1 LLIKFNLNNIKNMKN
16 IMNKSVLVG
25 SALLLSTALVSAQT
39 TVSGNVDIGYK
50 AVRSNNTK
58 SSSYGVMTKETQ
70 LNLQTKG
77 TAGSGWNYAAGFS
90 IENDGTDVG
99 AIGTHTENT
108 YIDLISGNTTISL
121 SADHLPNG
129 NYSITNIVGGV
140 ADIDDIAGGI
150 MGQTPI
156 MLSGHGAS
164 ASFGLGVIQ
173 DLGVAK
179 VSFFYAPS
187 GTNTPADNDGKTTL
201 SSATGLL
208 NSFKEITVRGD
219 MGVKGLDAGLVYN
232 WIESDETVAGAN
244 ADVANYLVSLK
255 YTFANGFALAGELAE
270 AETKAGV
277 NTKTKAIGIGYAIN
291 KNTTIGYQMAKSDL
305 STAGRPTEKIQGIN
319 LGYNLGP
326 VAITA
331 VVVKGDD
338 VGATASTGQDGRAAH
353 IGASVK
359 F

>member
-1 LLIKFNLNNIKNMKN
+1 MKN

-50 AVRSNNTK
+50 ALKTNNTK
-58 SSSYGVMTKETQ
+58 ALSYSVMTKETQ
-70 LNLQTKG
+70 INLQTKG
-77 TAGSGWNYAAGFS
+77 AAAHGWNYAAGFS

-99 AIGTHTENT
+99 AVGTHTENT
-108 YIDLISGNTTISL
+108 YIDLINGGTTISL
-121 SADHLPNG
+121 SADHMPNG

-150 MGQTPI
+150 AGQTPV
-156 MLSGHGAS
+156 MLAGHGAS
-164 ASFGLGVIQ
+164 ASFGLGLIQ

-187 GTNTPADNDGKTTL
+187 GTNAPGDNDGKTSL
-201 SSATGLL
+201 STNTGVL
-208 NSFKEITVRGD
+208 NAFKEITVRGD

-232 WIESDETVAGAN
+232 WIKSDETTAAAN
-244 ADVANYLVSLK
+244 SEVTNLLGSLK
-255 YTFANGFALAGELAE
+255 YTFANGFAIAGELSE
-270 AETKAGV
+270 NETKAGL
-277 NTKTKAIGIGYAIN
+277 NTKTKAVGIGYAIN
-291 KNTTIGYQMAKSDL
+291 KDLSIGYQLAKTNI
-305 STAGRPTEKIQGIN
+305 STAATPTEKIQGIN
-319 LGYNLGP
+319 IGYNLGP
-326 VAITA
+326 VALTA
-331 VVVKGDD
+331 ILVDADD
-338 VGATASTGQDGRAAH
+338 VGATTTTGRDGRAAH